1 MGNFW
6 ELPKELSLAN
16 YEVAFFLL
24 SQHKRSALACL
35 QKAVLLNGLYLEMS

>member
-1 MGNFW
+1 MGSFQD
-6 ELPKELSLAN
+6 LPKELFLAN
-16 YEVAFFLL
+16 CEVAFFLL